1 MAALLGPGS
10 RTGWPINNA
19 GRRLCAGR
27 ISEGGH
33 PTLTLVGGHVDVIR
47 RSGSV
52 AEVPPI
58 EEFSVFIE
66 DLNAPVA
73 AVVDV
78 QPALII
84 NGDACT
90 VLK

>member
-1 MAALLGPGS
+1 M
-10 RTGWPINNA
+10 
-19 GRRLCAGR
+19 
-27 ISEGGH
+27 
-33 PTLTLVGGHVDVIR
+33 LVGGHVDVIR